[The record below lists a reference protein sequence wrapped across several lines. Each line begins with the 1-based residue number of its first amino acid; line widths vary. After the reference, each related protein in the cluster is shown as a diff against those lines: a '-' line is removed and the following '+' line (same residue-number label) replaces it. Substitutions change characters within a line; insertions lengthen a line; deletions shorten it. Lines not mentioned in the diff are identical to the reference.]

1 MLPDWKDAT
10 DVRDAMLYY
19 LGSSEQRPMFRRF
32 SYAEKAEYWA
42 LVWGMFVM
50 AGTGLLIWFKM
61 LIGDRVPGWWID
73 VAIAIHFY
81 EAVLAT
87 LAIVVWHIYAVIF
100 DPDAY
105 PMNWAW
111 FDGKMSIEHYEH
123 EHPLDTLAIAKAN
136 GSESAEESADSEEE
150 PVGTHK

>member
-1 MLPDWKDAT
+1 M
-10 DVRDAMLYY
+10 
-19 LGSSEQRPMFRRF
+19 
-32 SYAEKAEYWA
+32 
-42 LVWGMFVM
+42 
-50 AGTGLLIWFKM
+50 
-61 LIGDRVPGWWID
+61 PGWWID
-73 VAIAIHFY
+73 VAITIHCY

-123 EHPLDTLAIAKAN
+123 EHPLDTLAIVKAN
-136 GSESAEESADSEEE
+136 GAKPRRNAVEARKSLWGVQVIVRCGTGCSAPSNRGSHRYKQSSD
-150 PVGTHK
+150 VLHRGRTLL

>member
-1 MLPDWKDAT
+1 MLPDWQDVT
-10 DVRDAMLYY
+10 DVRDALLYY
-19 LGSSEQRPMFRRF
+19 VGVRNERPMFRRF

-50 AGTGLLIWFKM
+50 AATGLMAWFKVFV
-61 LIGDRVPGWWID
+61 GERVPGWWID
-73 VAIAIHFY
+73 VAITIHWY
-81 EAVLAT
+81 EAILAT

-123 EHPLDTLAIAKAN
+123 EHPLDTLAITKAN
-136 GSESAEESADSEEE
+136 GSEPEGDEESAEEESVESS
-150 PVGTHK
+150 K